1 MDNQNRQISL
11 KYSNRWIY
19 SREIQIALILIIGV
33 IVLSFTSPFLSFG
46 NLSSIF
52 VGSANEAIIAIG
64 MTILLISGGFDLSV
78 GSVFAFGGIVAG
90 MFAQSGTNM
99 VLSLILGVVSGVVI
113 GLINGLIITKIGVNP
128 LITTLGMLGIV
139 RGLVLVIT
147 NGEAPSRLPQS
158 FKILGQM
165 TVYRLQLPLF
175 IMIGMIIISAIFL
188 AYSRFFRQF
197 YFMGG
202 NEKAAILT
210 GIKTNQLK
218 LIAYIISGGL
228 AAFSGVLF
236 TSRVGAPQLTMG
248 QGIEL
253 SVISACIIG
262 GCSLEGGRGSILGSF
277 LGVILM
283 SIVINAFNL
292 FGFPVYWQRVVSGVI
307 LIAAVSID
315 AIISK
320 RGEG

>member
-1 MDNQNRQISL
+1 MNIINKPIRL
-11 KYSNRWIY
+11 KQSNKWIY
-19 SREIQIALILIIGV
+19 SREIQITFILIIGIV
-33 IVLSFTSPFLSFG
+33 ILSFTSPFLAFG
-46 NLSSIF
+46 NLASIF
-52 VGSANEAIIAIG
+52 IGSANDAIIAIG

-78 GSVFAFGGIVAG
+78 GSVFALGGIVAG
-90 MFAQSGTNM
+90 MFAQAGASII
-99 VLSLILGVVSGVVI
+99 LSIILGVVAGLII
-113 GLINGLIITKIGVNP
+113 GLANGLIITKIGVNP

-147 NGEAPSRLPQS
+147 NGVAPSRLSQS
-158 FKILGQM
+158 FKIIGQFNLF
-165 TVYRLQLPLF
+165 RLQLPGY
-175 IMIGMIIISAIFL
+175 IMIGLIIISAIFL

-210 GIKTNQLK
+210 GIKTNQVK
-218 LIAYIISGGL
+218 LIAYVISGGL

-262 GCSLEGGRGSILGSF
+262 GCSLEGGKGSILGSF